1 MAGSAGYSRKGTYPK
16 RAPLIILRLARL
28 DFAEGVL
35 NGPTRSLDASAIDG
49 AVVRVERQAVQC
61 SVELVGNRSDAGP
74 GLAEPARPAGFVRNE
89 RVLGGARFGRHVQGR
104 GAEQVGRTVSLTGN
118 RTVRRQ

>member
-61 SVELVGNRSDAGP
+61 SVEFVGNRSHAGP
-74 GLAEPARPAGFVRNE
+74 GLADRPGE
-89 RVLGGARFGRHVQGR
+89 QGSS
-104 GAEQVGRTVSLTGN
+104 GMSASSVGPVN
-118 RTVRRQ
+118 DRRMDR